1 VNDTIVTGETTFFA
15 HWLTE
20 IAAPVVSPGDGAVF
34 KTDSCDVTITCA
46 TEGALIY
53 YTDDGSTP
61 KQNDNYLYTGPITI
75 TNTTTFKVIA
85 VYGSL
90 KSDYVATTITKQEL
104 LLEAALDVGAQVS
117 VATSVECAWRAV
129 SDARAKVGDSS
140 ARSCAIGDRASTWL
154 TASVSGAGT
163 MTFWCKTSCE
173 HDEDNTFTWDRLMV
187 YTNDVEIIGWRMDGE
202 TDWTQREVS
211 FAGGENTVKWV
222 YYKDKSGTEGE
233 DCAWVDGVTWNMS
246 GGSTDVVVDV
256 GGGKTV
262 TVPATWFADKTGRAA
277 TDVAANGRKVWEC
290 YMVGLDPESD
300 TNDFKIVSFPMGADG
315 LPDISAIRFDPPQT
329 KWNVQGATPVLKGK
343 ASLDGGEWH
352 AVTDENK
359 SQMRFFRV
367 EVELP

>member
-1 VNDTIVTGETTFFA
+1 MARVACFYLIGIGAAYLQARTMAGVT
-15 HWLTE
+15 
-20 IAAPVVSPGDGAVF
+20 
-34 KTDSCDVTITCA
+34 
-46 TEGALIY
+46 
-53 YTDDGSTP
+53 
-61 KQNDNYLYTGPITI
+61 Q
-75 TNTTTFKVIA
+75 
-85 VYGSL
+85 
-90 KSDYVATTITKQEL
+90 
-104 LLEAALDVGAQVS
+104 
-117 VATSVECAWRAV
+117 
-129 SDARAKVGDSS
+129 
-140 ARSCAIGDRASTWL
+140 
-154 TASVSGAGT
+154 GT
-163 MTFWCKTSCE
+163 MRHLRTELFE
-173 HDEDNTFTWDRLMV
+173 HMESLPIKYFDTHAHGDIMSV